1 MAMDGRR
8 GVKRLSL
15 ALWLLAAILIT
26 SPAHAAGTIKIGF
39 IASLS
44 GPQGVNGQEL
54 LDGFKLALARRANRL
69 GGLETELVI
78 GDDQSR
84 PDIGRQL
91 AEKMLE
97 SDKVDLI
104 TGITQ
109 SNVVLA
115 VIKPVADAKSILI
128 GQNGGPSQLAGKG
141 CSPYFFSASW
151 QNDGV
156 HEAMGQYLQEHGV
169 KRVYLM
175 APNYPAGKDGLA
187 GFKRYYKGEIVGE
200 VYTQFGQVDYAAE
213 LAELRAKKPDALYF
227 FYTGGMGINFLKQF
241 AQSGL
246 RQEIPL
252 YGPSYS
258 LDQTILPGVGE
269 AAVGAYASA
278 FWSSQLDNAD
288 SKAFVEAFRAS
299 HGRLPAA
306 YAAQAYDAANWIDA
320 AASAV
325 GGKIDDK
332 EAFRKAFETA
342 RFASVRGPF
351 RLNANHFPIESF
363 YLTQIETDG
372 TGGFVDALRATIFTD
387 HTDAYAGECRM
398 RP

>member
-1 MAMDGRR
+1 
-8 GVKRLSL
+8 VKRLSL
-15 ALWLLAAILIT
+15 ACCLIAALSMT
-26 SPAHAAGTIKIGF
+26 RPALAAGTIKIGF
-39 IASLS
+39 IATLS
-44 GPQGVNGQEL
+44 GAQGVNGQEL
-54 LDGFKLALARRANRL
+54 LDGFKLGLAMHGNKL
-69 GGLETELVI
+69 GGLEAELVI

-104 TGITQ
+104 TGINQ

-115 VIKPVADAKSILI
+115 IIKPVIDAKSILI

-141 CSPYFFSASW
+141 CTPYFFSASW

-156 HEAMGQYLQEHGV
+156 HEAMGQYLQQQGV

-187 GFKRYYKGEIVGE
+187 GFKRFYKGEIAGE

-213 LAELRAKKPDALYF
+213 IAELRARKPDALYF
-227 FYTGGMGINFLKQF
+227 FYSGGMGINFLKQF
-241 AQSGL
+241 SQAGL

-258 LDQTILPGVGE
+258 IDQTILPGVGE

-288 SKAFVEAFRAS
+288 NKAFVEAFRRA

-306 YAAQAYDAANWIDA
+306 YAAQAYDAASWIDA
-320 AASAV
+320 TVTAI

-332 EAFRKAFETA
+332 QAFRKALEA
-342 RFASVRGPF
+342 GRFPSVRGGF
-351 RLNANHFPIESF
+351 RLNANHFPIENF

-372 TGGFVDALRATIFTD
+372 KGGFVDALRSTILTD
-387 HTDAYAGECRM
+387 HADAYAGECRM